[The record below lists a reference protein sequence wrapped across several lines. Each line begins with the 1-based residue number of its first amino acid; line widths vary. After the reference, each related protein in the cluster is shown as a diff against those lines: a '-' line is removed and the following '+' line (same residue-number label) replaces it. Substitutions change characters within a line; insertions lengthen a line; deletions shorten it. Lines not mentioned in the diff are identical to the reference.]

1 MIYKPNYCNNCGESV
16 ERFEWKFWTSTR
28 FCEDCEN
35 DFKLQDW
42 LPSGITGIG
51 ALAVVFSL
59 GVYLEQ
65 PEKNIQLITNQPQIN
80 STNNLKETSKKQETA
95 QVLPNTE
102 FAKNEPKSVVLE
114 TKQQV
119 LAKNKLEINAPIN
132 QKSVQPVPL
141 QIVQNEPK
149 EIVYFCGAKTKKGT
163 PCSRKV
169 KGKERCWQHLG
180 EEALLS
186 QEKLKAIE

>member
-1 MIYKPNYCNNCGESV
+1 MIYKPNYCNNCGESI
-16 ERFEWKFWTSTR
+16 ERFEWKLWTSTR
-28 FCEDCEN
+28 FCENCEN

-42 LPSGITGIG
+42 LPRGIIGTGV
-51 ALAVVFSL
+51 LAVIFSF
-59 GVYLEQ
+59 GVYLKQ
-65 PEKNIQLITNQPQIN
+65 PEKNAQLLVSQPQIN
-80 STNNLKETSKKQETA
+80 STNNLKETSNKQETA
-95 QVLPNTE
+95 KVLTNTE
-102 FAKNEPKSVVLE
+102 VAKNETVGLE

-119 LAKNKLEINAPIN
+119 LAKNKPEAPTPIN
-132 QKSVQPVPL
+132 QKTVQSVQL
-141 QIVQNEPK
+141 QTLQNEPK